1 MSQRTIGSRGPADT
15 YEDFAKQSVAMR
27 FPNGRQFN
35 QADYP
40 DGNFWYFLVLAQK
53 KDRESQARFVM
64 ANSEEGQAILDGGGA
79 EEYTQESL
87 LRLNQDALQNLAEKF
102 KVKTTSKN
110 PKALA
115 AGILMRQ
122 AEGYKI
128 KDTAP
133 SGV

>member
-1 MSQRTIGSRGPADT
+1 MAI
-15 YEDFAKQSVAMR
+15 R
-27 FPNGRQFN
+27 FPNGQQFL
-35 QADYP
+35 QADYT
-40 DGNFWYFLVLAQK
+40 DEKFWHRMVLAQK
-53 KDRESQARFVM
+53 SDRDSQARFVM

-115 AGILMRQ
+115 AGILACARRK
-122 AEGYKI
+122 ATSPKT
-128 KDTAP
+128 TAN